1 MYNLDLTSEIP
12 LYQQIVDQTKV
23 AIANRYFY
31 EGDKLPSIRDM
42 AKTLMVNQSTVSKA
56 YRELE
61 SSGFIKTVP
70 GKGTFIS
77 FDERKIELEKEN
89 MAEKLMEVFRESLV
103 FSFTKKEIESLY
115 DEVLKEEELWSY
127 M

>member
-23 AIANRYFY
+23 AIANNYLS

-42 AKTLMVNQSTVSKA
+42 AKALMVNQSTVSKA

-61 SSGFIKTVP
+61 SLGFIKTVP

-77 FDERKIELEKEN
+77 FDKRKIEIEKEN
-89 MAEKLMEVFRESLV
+89 MAQKLIEVFRESLV
-103 FSFTKKEIESLY
+103 FSFTKKELEDLY
-115 DEVLKEEELWSY
+115 DKALMEGKL
-127 M
+127 

>member
-1 MYNLDLTSEIP
+1 MYKLDLTSEIP

-23 AIANRYFY
+23 AIANNYLS

-42 AKTLMVNQSTVSKA
+42 AKALMVNQSTVSKA

-61 SSGFIKTVP
+61 SLGFIKTVP

-77 FDERKIELEKEN
+77 FDKRKIEIEKEN
-89 MAEKLMEVFRESLV
+89 MAQKLIEVFRESLV
-103 FSFTKKEIESLY
+103 FSFTKKELEDLY
-115 DEVLKEEELWSY
+115 DKALMEGKLWFY

>member
-1 MYNLDLTSEIP
+1 MYKLDLTSEIP

-23 AIANRYFY
+23 AIANNYLS

-61 SSGFIKTVP
+61 SLGFIKTVP

-77 FDERKIELEKEN
+77 FDKRKIELEKEN
-89 MAEKLMEVFRESLV
+89 MAKKLIEVFRESLV
-103 FSFTKKEIESLY
+103 FSFTKKELEDLY
-115 DEVLKEEELWSY
+115 DKALMEGKLWFY